1 MPSCAPE
8 FDEAEASEVLALIRK
23 EIARLERRL
32 TAIDRD
38 IRREDTANALR
49 YQAELFVHSRLPGR
63 GVRELHAVD
72 YAQDPPA
79 MVAVAVDPALD
90 PRSQVEAWF
99 KAARRYLR
107 GAELGR
113 MRAEE
118 TRAAI
123 EFLSS
128 AHERLETVAGDP
140 DERQVLLG
148 DPRIARL
155 RRGPRDVPRGS
166 TESPRRPYRE
176 FVGHGGCRIWV
187 GRGARDN
194 DELTTRLAKPQ
205 DWFFHAQGASGAHVI
220 VPRNKGEPLSSEAL
234 LDAAHL
240 AHHFSSLASDQR
252 VDVAYTER
260 RYVQK
265 RRNSPAGAVQLLRLK
280 VLHLVQ
286 ERGRVARLIAA
297 EVRTTG

>member
-1 MPSCAPE
+1 MPQRAPE
-8 FDEAEASEVLALIRK
+8 LDEAHASELVALIHK

-32 TAIDRD
+32 IAIDRD
-38 IRREDTANALR
+38 IRREDTAKALQ
-49 YQAELFVHSRLPGR
+49 YQAELFVHSRLPAR
-63 GVRELHAVD
+63 GVRELQALD
-72 YAQDPPA
+72 YGTDPPV
-79 MVAVAVDPALD
+79 MVTVAVNPALE

-99 KAARRYLR
+99 KSARRFLR

-113 MRAEE
+113 TRAAE

-123 EFLSS
+123 EFLSL
-128 AHERLETVAGDP
+128 ARERLEMAADDP
-140 DERQVLLG
+140 EERQALLK

-155 RRGPRDVPRGS
+155 RHGPRQAPRGS
-166 TESPRRPYRE
+166 ADATRRPFRE
-176 FVGHGGCRIWV
+176 FVGYGGCRIWV

-194 DELTTRLAKPQ
+194 DELTARFAKPQ
-205 DWFFHAQGASGAHVI
+205 DWFLHVQGAPGAHVI
-220 VPRNKGEPLSSEAL
+220 VPRNKGEPLSAEVL

-265 RRNSPAGAVQLLRLK
+265 RRHSPAGAVHLLRLK

-286 ERGRVARLIAA
+286 ERERVVRLIAA
-297 EVRTTG
+297 EVRTPT

>member
-1 MPSCAPE
+1 MPPRAPE
-8 FDEAEASEVLALIRK
+8 LDEAEASEVLVLIRK

-38 IRREDTANALR
+38 IRREDTAKALQ
-49 YQAELFVHSRLPGR
+49 YQAELFVRSRLPGR
-63 GVRELHAVD
+63 GVRELQAVD
-72 YAQDPPA
+72 YAQDPPV
-79 MVAVAVDPALD
+79 MVTAAVDPALD

-113 MRAEE
+113 MRAAE
-118 TRAAI
+118 TRTLI

-128 AHERLETVAGDP
+128 AHERLEALNGDP
-140 DERQVLLG
+140 EERQALLG

-155 RRGPRDVPRGS
+155 RRGPREVPRGS
-166 TESPRRPYRE
+166 AAAARRPYRE
-176 FVGHGGCRIWV
+176 FVGQGGSRIWV

-194 DELTTRLAKPQ
+194 DELTTRLARPH
-205 DWFFHAQGASGAHVI
+205 DWFFHVQGASGAHVI
-220 VPRNKGEPLSSEAL
+220 VPRNKGEPLSPEVL

-240 AHHFSSLASDQR
+240 AHHFSSLASDNR
-252 VDVAYTER
+252 AEVAYTER
-260 RYVQK
+260 RFVQK
-265 RRNSPAGAVQLLRLK
+265 RRNSPAGTVQLLRLK

-286 ERGRVARLIAA
+286 ERDRVERLVAA
-297 EVRTTG
+297 EVRATG